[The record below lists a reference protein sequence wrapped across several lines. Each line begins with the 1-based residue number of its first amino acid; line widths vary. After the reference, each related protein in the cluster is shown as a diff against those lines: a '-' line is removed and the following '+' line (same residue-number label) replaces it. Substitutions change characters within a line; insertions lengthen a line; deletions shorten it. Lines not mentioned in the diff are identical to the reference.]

1 MNLPEYFKN
10 LEEDVHK
17 IYDLAAE
24 ARKKGLDPVSDVEI
38 SLASSLAERAIGV
51 VETKYPQLKNEKMLK
66 LLILLKKNFMNQK
79 IGLLKNLTNNWIFS
93 ITRTNNHIL

>member
-51 VETKYPQLKNEKMLK
+51 VETKYPQLKNEKIIHISLFDSNE
-66 LLILLKKNFMNQK
+66 LISFN
-79 IGLLKNLTNNWIFS
+79 NLCY
-93 ITRTNNHIL
+93 RE